1 MCNKLL
7 DSTSVAEHGAELY
20 CKFCHGRKFG
30 PKGVGFGQGAGTLST
45 DTGERFGNY
54 NNAMGFVRPRC
65 TLGEL
70 PLRQAVAFP

>member
-20 CKFCHGRKFG
+20 CKVCHGRKYG

-45 DTGERFGNY
+45 DTGERFGNFS
-54 NNAMGFVRPRC
+54 NAMGFVTHRP
-65 TLGEL
+65 
-70 PLRQAVAFP
+70 FP

>member
-20 CKFCHGRKFG
+20 CKVCHGRKYG

-45 DTGERFGNY
+45 DTGERFGNF
-54 NNAMGFVRPRC
+54 NSAMGYEGQCPGDGNEEINC
-65 TLGEL
+65 L
-70 PLRQAVAFP
+70 